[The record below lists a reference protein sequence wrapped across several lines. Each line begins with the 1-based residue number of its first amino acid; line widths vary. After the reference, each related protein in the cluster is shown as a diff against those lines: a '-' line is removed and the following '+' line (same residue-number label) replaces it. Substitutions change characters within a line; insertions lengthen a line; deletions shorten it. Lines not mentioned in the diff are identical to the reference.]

1 MRFSNKKGPHDG
13 EPETKK
19 PAVIAH
25 GGLCV
30 GDEWGGG

>member
-19 PAVIAH
+19 PAVIAQ
-25 GGLCV
+25 GGL
-30 GDEWGGG
+30 WSAAF